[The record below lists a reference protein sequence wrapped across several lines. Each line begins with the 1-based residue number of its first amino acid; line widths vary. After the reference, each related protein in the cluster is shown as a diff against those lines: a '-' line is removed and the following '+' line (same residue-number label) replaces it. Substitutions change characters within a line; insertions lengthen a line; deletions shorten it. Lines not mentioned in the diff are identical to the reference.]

1 MIHAESLKQPWN
13 IIEESPVLEWNY
25 NEDIGYIVVV
35 HVIIYYLKHLITN
48 ALTKF

>member
-13 IIEESPVLEWNY
+13 VIEESPVLELLNY

-48 ALTKF
+48 VLT